1 MFSRIGRQIVII
13 TMTSYRVVM
22 YETGVNAVRCNKKH
36 TPSRVPIS
44 AAHCTEYRN
53 SSQKTNKPS
62 GIFEYFQTLNN
73 LTLAPL
79 NPDEKIKTE
88 TGKPMKRIM
97 LFLLTNIAIMV
108 VLSITL
114 RLLGVDSILAENGS
128 DLNIQALV
136 ILSGVIGFGGSF
148 ISLLISK
155 WMAKRMTG
163 AVVITNPVSNVEK
176 WLISTVEKQAK
187 IVGIKM
193 PEVAIFPSSAM
204 NAFATGAS
212 KNKALMAVSQGLLDS
227 MSQGEIEA
235 VVGHEMSHIA
245 NGDMVTL
252 ALIQGVVN
260 TFVVFLSRVIG
271 HVVDRVILKNNQGH
285 GIGYFVSVIV
295 AQIVLSILASTIV
308 MYFSRKRE
316 FIADTGGADLAGHQ
330 NMINALKRLGQVEPE
345 ALPEQMAAFG
355 INDKGGVMALFSSHP
370 PIEDRIVAL
379 EQRALRG

>member
-1 MFSRIGRQIVII
+1 
-13 TMTSYRVVM
+13 
-22 YETGVNAVRCNKKH
+22 
-36 TPSRVPIS
+36 
-44 AAHCTEYRN
+44 
-53 SSQKTNKPS
+53 
-62 GIFEYFQTLNN
+62 
-73 LTLAPL
+73 
-79 NPDEKIKTE
+79 
-88 TGKPMKRIM
+88 MKRFF
-97 LFLLTNIAIMV
+97 LFLLTNIAIMA

-163 AVVITNPVSNVEK
+163 AVVITNPQSNIEK
-176 WLISTVEKQAK
+176 WLLSTVEKQSK

-193 PEVAIFPSSAM
+193 PEAAIFPSSAM

-212 KNKALMAVSQGLLDS
+212 KNKALVAVSEGLLNN

-235 VVGHEMSHIA
+235 VLGHEMSHVA

-260 TFVVFLSRVIG
+260 TFVVFLSRVVG
-271 HVVDRVILKNNQGH
+271 HIVDRVILKNNQGH
-285 GIGYFVSVIV
+285 GIGYFVTVMVSQV
-295 AQIVLSILASTIV
+295 VLSILASTIV

-355 INDKGGVMALFSSHP
+355 INDKGGIMALFSSHP
-370 PIEDRIVAL
+370 PIEARIAAL
-379 EQRALRG
+379 EERAKRSSTT

>member
-1 MFSRIGRQIVII
+1 
-13 TMTSYRVVM
+13 
-22 YETGVNAVRCNKKH
+22 
-36 TPSRVPIS
+36 
-44 AAHCTEYRN
+44 
-53 SSQKTNKPS
+53 
-62 GIFEYFQTLNN
+62 
-73 LTLAPL
+73 
-79 NPDEKIKTE
+79 
-88 TGKPMKRIM
+88 MKRIL

-114 RLLGVDSILAENGS
+114 RILGVDSILAENGS

-163 AVVITNPVSNVEK
+163 AVVITNPRSNVEK
-176 WLISTVEKQAK
+176 WLLSTVEKQSK

-193 PEVAIFPSSAM
+193 PEVAIFPSPAM

-212 KNKALMAVSQGLLDS
+212 KNKALVAVSQGLLDN

-235 VVGHEMSHIA
+235 VVGHEMSHVA

-260 TFVVFLSRVIG
+260 TFVVFLSRLVG
-271 HVVDRVILKNNQGH
+271 HIVDRVILKNDRGH
-285 GIGYFVSVIV
+285 GIGYFVTVMV
-295 AQIVLSILASTIV
+295 AQVVLSILASIIV

-355 INDKGGVMALFSSHP
+355 INDKGGIMALFSSHP
-370 PIEDRIVAL
+370 PIEARIAAL
-379 EQRALRG
+379 EERSKRPSMT

>member
-1 MFSRIGRQIVII
+1 
-13 TMTSYRVVM
+13 
-22 YETGVNAVRCNKKH
+22 
-36 TPSRVPIS
+36 
-44 AAHCTEYRN
+44 
-53 SSQKTNKPS
+53 
-62 GIFEYFQTLNN
+62 
-73 LTLAPL
+73 
-79 NPDEKIKTE
+79 
-88 TGKPMKRIM
+88 MKRIM
-97 LFLLTNIAIMV
+97 LFLMTNIAIMV

-148 ISLLISK
+148 ISLLMSK

-163 AVVITNPVSNVEK
+163 AVVITSPKNNIER
-176 WLISTVEKQAK
+176 WLIDTVEKQAK
-187 IVGIKM
+187 IVGVKM
-193 PEVAIFPSSAM
+193 PEVAIFPSPAM

-212 KNKALMAVSQGLLDS
+212 KNKALMAVSQGLLDN
-227 MSQGEIEA
+227 MSQGEVEA

-260 TFVVFLSRVIG
+260 TFVVFLSRIIG
-271 HVVDRVILKNNQGH
+271 HIVDRVILKNNQGH
-285 GIGYFVSVIV
+285 GIGYFVTVMVS
-295 AQIVLSILASTIV
+295 QIILSILASTIV

-316 FIADTGGADLAGHQ
+316 FVADTGGADLAGHQ

-355 INDKGGVMALFSSHP
+355 INDKGGIMALFSSHP
-370 PIEDRIVAL
+370 PIEARIMAL
-379 EQRALRG
+379 EARALRQT